1 LLHVFIKAEEK
12 KAAVT
17 TQEEEPA
24 QKPVSKIP
32 FVHDICTYAPLY
44 RMLTVYLLISLKY

>member
-1 LLHVFIKAEEK
+1 
-12 KAAVT
+12 VT

-32 FVHDICTYAPLY
+32 FVRDICTYAPLY
-44 RMLTVYLLISLKY
+44 RMLTVCLLISLKNWYLVCFLLWT